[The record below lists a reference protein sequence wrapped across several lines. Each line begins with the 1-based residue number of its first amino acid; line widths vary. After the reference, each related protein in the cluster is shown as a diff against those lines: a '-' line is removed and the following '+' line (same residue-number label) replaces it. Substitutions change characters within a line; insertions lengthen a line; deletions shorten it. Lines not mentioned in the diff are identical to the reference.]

1 MREEHHKNQIVV
13 GAGWLYL
20 IEPEGGER
28 YLGELPSCSVTVT
41 SEYITVESS
50 NGPVRRRLVHKPR
63 SVTRRMDIE
72 LEDMSAKNLALFILG
87 ETGRDAQSAQVV
99 EGELLSALREDVWYQ
114 LGVSRARPEGVS
126 AIAATP
132 AVTVKQGASG
142 NTALDAAHYRIDHG
156 RARILFT
163 DLEPISGASKAV
175 RVSYTPVAQTLARA
189 TSSEAQLREFGL
201 RYIEDAVEGV
211 GKRLFAPRCTV
222 SPNGQMALKNPTQ
235 AQRIPLQVEILE
247 PDAGAALV
255 IYGPEG

>member
-1 MREEHHKNQIVV
+1 MREEHHKNRIVV

-72 LEDMSAKNLALFILG
+72 LEDISAKNLALYILG
-87 ETGRDAQSAQVV
+87 DSGTEAQAATAV
-99 EGELLSALREDVWYQ
+99 EDEVLSNLREGVWYQ
-114 LGVSRARPEGVS
+114 LGITPARPEGVT
-126 AIAATP
+126 AIAKTG
-132 AVTVKQGASG
+132 VTVKAGTSGSTAIASG
-142 NTALDAAHYRIDHG
+142 NYRIDPG
-156 RARILFT
+156 TGRILFT
-163 DLEPISGASKAV
+163 DLGRAGRGSIGSA
-175 RVSYTPVAQTLARA
+175 RVSYTPVAQTLHRA
-189 TSSEAQLREFGL
+189 VSSQAQLREFGL

-222 SPNGQMALKNPTQ
+222 SPNGQMALKNPNQ
-235 AQRIPLQVEILE
+235 AQRIPLQLEILE
-247 PDAGAALV
+247 PDTGAALV
-255 IYGPEG
+255 VYGPE